1 MHLQTKKITNQRYHN
16 LIHRY
21 LIDYMH
27 AFCHGITKYMKGM
40 YIWNF
45 LFNNSLNDEFGL
57 IFPVFV
63 YYNSRN
69 IVELD

>member
-1 MHLQTKKITNQRYHN
+1 
-16 LIHRY
+16 
-21 LIDYMH
+21 MH